1 MMKGRYVSAKPV
13 KFGLF
18 GNEFPPMDAALE
30 SFKRAEAQ
38 GWKFLDLPDQI
49 MSTHPQGMLAP
60 PVPAADLSAPTSFY
74 SDVWF
79 GSMEMCAAAAVLTE
93 EIEILLAV
101 IDPLRRSPAVMAQEM
116 MTLQHMSKGRMT
128 FAIGAGEEKQF
139 KPFGEVRTK
148 PFARLEEAAAI
159 WKTLWESGG
168 QPVSRESEFWPLIDA
183 IFPIPVWESGPPKL
197 LFVGGGP
204 RIQRLAGTVGNGWLT
219 FLPGGAGND
228 YVWLADYI
236 RGMKEFAEKAGNDPE
251 AMRFNAQVITVLAE
265 DDKTAW
271 ELARHANPGWIA
283 ITCASID
290 SSKTWEK
297 WGFKNPLGDFNWA
310 QDINPMLST
319 TDRVIEMVTQIPD
332 QVTDFALVWGGA
344 ERVAGRIQE
353 MIDAGINEISFFN
366 MAASAQP
373 EYGAHWAEQISQVIK
388 LLGGEPLKS

>member
-159 WKTLWESGG
+159 WKTLWESDGR
-168 QPVSRESEFWPLIDA
+168 PVSRESEFWPLTDA
-183 IFPIPVWESGPPKL
+183 IFPIPMWKSGPPEL

-236 RGMKEFAEKAGNDPE
+236 RGMMEFAEKAGNDPD
-251 AMRFNAQVITVLAE
+251 ALRFNAQVITVLAE

-319 TDRVIEMVTQIPD
+319 TDRVVEMVTQIPD

-373 EYGAHWAEQISQVIK
+373 EYGAHWADQISQVIK